1 MAIDNL
7 TYQFKTAGIIV
18 KIIVINLAVF
28 LIVNL
33 GSFLFNSSHYQITQW
48 FVLPESLNE
57 FILQPWSFITY
68 SFLHFGFWHLFWN
81 MLWLYWF
88 GGFVLN
94 LFSPKRF
101 LTVYLLGAI
110 CGGILYVL
118 AYNIFPVFSK
128 SQGYLLGASAA
139 VRAIVIFIAAY
150 APNTRVR
157 LFVFNIQLWH
167 IGAFVV
173 LMDLIQLPNSPN
185 AGGLLAHL
193 GGALLG
199 YFYAVQLVKGND
211 IGKWFENGMD
221 WFEGLFQTKAKKPFR
236 KVHRTKSSTSVRSN
250 LDKDKTMNQK
260 KIDSILDKIGKSGY
274 DSLTKAEKDFLF
286 NAGKED

>member
-57 FILQPWSFITY
+57 FVLQPWSFITY

-101 LTVYLLGAI
+101 LTIYLLGAI
-110 CGGILYVL
+110 SGGILYVL

-236 KVHRTKSSTSVRSN
+236 KVHRTKSSTSMRSN

>member
-1 MAIDNL
+1 
-7 TYQFKTAGIIV
+7 
-18 KIIVINLAVF
+18 
-28 LIVNL
+28 
-33 GSFLFNSSHYQITQW
+33 
-48 FVLPESLNE
+48 
-57 FILQPWSFITY
+57 
-68 SFLHFGFWHLFWN
+68 
-81 MLWLYWF
+81 
-88 GGFVLN
+88 
-94 LFSPKRF
+94 
-101 LTVYLLGAI
+101 
-110 CGGILYVL
+110 
-118 AYNIFPVFSK
+118 
-128 SQGYLLGASAA
+128 
-139 VRAIVIFIAAY
+139 
-150 APNTRVR
+150 
-157 LFVFNIQLWH
+157 
-167 IGAFVV
+167 
-173 LMDLIQLPNSPN
+173 MDLIQLPNSPN

-236 KVHRTKSSTSVRSN
+236 KVHRTKSSTSMRSN